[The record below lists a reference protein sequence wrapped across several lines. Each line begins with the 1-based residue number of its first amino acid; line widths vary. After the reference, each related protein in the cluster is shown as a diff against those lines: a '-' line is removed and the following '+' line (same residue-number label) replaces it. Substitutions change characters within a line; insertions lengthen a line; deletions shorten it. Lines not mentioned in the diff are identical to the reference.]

1 MMTTEYNIIFPL
13 KEASMLTSNMRHGSY
28 RTRQQYLTV
37 IQRTIK
43 DLYRIRQK
51 INSIKAITQK
61 NIFELVN
68 LWRRNKL
75 QDRTIVNRL
84 IIVKKYIQLTNE
96 NFIFPTNKELNV
108 ISTPKNTSVDKK
120 VTEDF
125 IHKVESTCVRFILL
139 FQIFF
144 GMTKD
149 EVINISVASLQQN
162 GSFFIIHKS
171 ISSNNKDRTILIS
184 TQKQTQLITD
194 YCNFLLGS
202 DSLADKYNKRSINYM
217 YYAELDFGGYKVL
230 APFRKLYIHKRYQQ
244 LDHDHSLSEIQKLN
258 QISADI
264 GIKNINEIKK
274 WITVNE

>member
-1 MMTTEYNIIFPL
+1 MINEYNIIYPL

-43 DLYRIRQK
+43 DLYRTQQK

-68 LWRRNKL
+68 LWRKNKL

-84 IIVKKYIQLTNE
+84 TIVKKYIQLTNK
-96 NFIFPTNKELNV
+96 NFIFPTYKELN
-108 ISTPKNTSVDKK
+108 ILSTPRNISGDKA

-125 IHKVESTCVRFILL
+125 INQVESTCVKFILS
-139 FQIFF
+139 FQIYF

-149 EVINISVASLQQN
+149 EVINIAVASLQQN
-162 GSFFIIHKS
+162 SSFFIIHKS
-171 ISSNNKDRTILIS
+171 ISSNNKDRTILI
-184 TQKQTQLITD
+184 TTKKQTQLITD

-202 DSLADKYNKRSINYM
+202 DSLVGKYNKRSINYM

-244 LDHDHSLSEIQKLN
+244 LDQDNPLKQDQIIS
-258 QISADI
+258 QISEEI
-264 GIKNINEIKK
+264 GIKNTSEIKK
-274 WITVNE
+274 WITTNE

>member
-1 MMTTEYNIIFPL
+1 MINEYNIIYPL

-43 DLYRIRQK
+43 DLYRTQQK

-68 LWRRNKL
+68 LWRKNKL

-84 IIVKKYIQLTNE
+84 TIVKKYIQLTNK
-96 NFIFPTNKELNV
+96 NFIFPTYKELNI
-108 ISTPKNTSVDKK
+108 ISTRRNISGDKT

-125 IHKVESTCVRFILL
+125 INQVESTCVKFILS
-139 FQIFF
+139 FQIYF

-149 EVINISVASLQQN
+149 EVINIAVASLQQN
-162 GSFFIIHKS
+162 RSFFIIHKS
-171 ISSNNKDRTILIS
+171 ISSNNKDRTILIT

-202 DSLADKYNKRSINYM
+202 DSLVDKYNKRSINYM

-244 LDHDHSLSEIQKLN
+244 LDQDNPLKQDQIIN
-258 QISADI
+258 QISEEI
-264 GIKNINEIKK
+264 GIKNTSEIKK
-274 WITVNE
+274 WINTNE